1 MLVFPRYNIAV
12 IYSFTEKAGGE
23 FSALHVTSFLLGRA
37 TLLSKTS

>member
-12 IYSFTEKAGGE
+12 IYSFTKKAGRE
-23 FSALHVTSFLLGRA
+23 FSAVRVTSFLLGKA